1 MEMKHDEKVSKPCLF
16 NKKQDV
22 ALPQYSCGNPPF
34 GALSGWKS
42 NQTVEMLNALEV
54 VNSVVVSKMFGVFT
68 PKIGNDPT

>member
-1 MEMKHDEKVSKPCLF
+1 MTRRFQNPAYSK
-16 NKKQDV
+16 KKQDV

-68 PKIGNDPT
+68 PKI